1 MRTLFIVLV
10 IALSMIPVI
19 TQAIEVGGDYGK
31 TWIADNGGNNAIPQT
46 TGLWDWG
53 LIPKGQMLVNGK
65 LQLAGPGFL
74 INPTE
79 GATPIILNEATLQ
92 SMAASLNASQLSN
105 NNTMVNDP
113 WYIAASTEQPV
124 LLRTLPY

>member
-1 MRTLFIVLV
+1 MRNLFIVLV
-10 IALSMIPVI
+10 IALSTIPAI
-19 TQAIEVGGDYGK
+19 TQAIDVGGNYGK
-31 TWIADNGGNNAIPQT
+31 TWMADNGGNNAIPQA

-65 LQLAGPGFL
+65 LQLAGPGYL

-79 GATPIILNEATLQ
+79 GVTPIILNEATPQ
-92 SMAASLNASQLSN
+92 SMIRSLNASQLN
-105 NNTMVNDP
+105 DNTTLVEDP

-124 LLRTLPY
+124 LVRTLPY

>member
-1 MRTLFIVLV
+1 M
-10 IALSMIPVI
+10 
-19 TQAIEVGGDYGK
+19 
-31 TWIADNGGNNAIPQT
+31 
-46 TGLWDWG
+46 GLGPDS
-53 LIPKGQMLVNGK
+53 KGQMLVNGK